1 MAERESGHPV
11 EHMHDTRWDA
21 FAQDYDAVFLG
32 DPLYEDTLRLIVE
45 LLKDAD
51 GKSVLELGCGTGN
64 VIEAVLERYPKTHI
78 AGVDPSEGMRA
89 RCAGKFPGDDRVEV
103 REGDALHL
111 PYPEAHFDF
120 VVTNYTLHH
129 LLPEEREPC
138 AAEMARVLKPGGRLL
153 YSDFFTSVDALP
165 EDPERIRDIIKK
177 MMGQALYSL
186 DRGAQQLMMIKLA
199 TLPAVLR
206 AEGEYYTTLERWM
219 ELLGHAGLAKFEVV
233 DVPPGD
239 FGLHIL
245 RATRVGG

>member
-1 MAERESGHPV
+1 MTERESGYRGELP
-11 EHMHDTRWDA
+11 HDTRWDA
-21 FAQDYDAVFLG
+21 FARDYDAVFLG

-45 LLKDAD
+45 LLEDAD

-64 VIEAVLERYPKTHI
+64 VIEVILERYPNSHI

-89 RCAGKFPGDDRVEV
+89 RCAEKFPGDGRVEV

-111 PYPEAHFDF
+111 PYPQGHFDF
-120 VVTNYTLHH
+120 IVSNYTLHH
-129 LLPEEREPC
+129 LLPEEREAC
-138 AAEMARVLKPGGRLL
+138 AAETARVLKPGGRLL
-153 YSDFFTSVDALP
+153 YSDFFAGVDAPP
-165 EDPERIRDIIKK
+165 EDPERIRDIIEK

-186 DRGAQQLMMIKLA
+186 DRSARELMMIKLA

-219 ELLGHAGLAKFEVV
+219 EVLGQAGFSDFQVV

-245 RATRVGG
+245 RAVRQGG